1 MNQKNSVSLH
11 QIMCAH
17 VRMYLLIV
25 QKKKK
30 NFYSEMDID
39 KNKRI
44 GLTDEQVKQSREQ
57 HGKNVLTP
65 PQRTSLWKLYLD
77 KYRDPI
83 IQILLVAA
91 FVSLILAFI
100 EKNFMETIGIFVA
113 VFLATT
119 VGFYFERDAAK
130 KFNLL
135 TALSEEQPVKV
146 RRNGKVMEI
155 PRHDVV
161 VGDVVLVEVG
171 DEVPADG
178 ELIVC
183 NDLQMN
189 ESTLTGEPVTEKS
202 LEGGG
207 DGAYPR
213 NVILRSTMVMNGR
226 GEFVVTAVGDATEI
240 GKVAKKSTEQTSV
253 ETPLHMQLDKLAKMI
268 SKVGS
273 VVSVAAFF
281 IFLIHDILTN
291 PAWGGKDYFYMAEIV
306 LKYFMMAVTLIVM
319 AVPEGLP
326 MAITLSLA
334 LNMRRMLKSNNL
346 VRKLHACETMGAVTV
361 ICTDKTG
368 TLTQNKMQVSA
379 LELKQGDGAL
389 LDTAIALNSTA
400 ELNDGKPI
408 GNPTESALL
417 LWLDAQGKDY
427 EELRK
432 QVNVLKQ
439 LPFSTERKM
448 MATLAEVDGETYLF
462 VKGAPEIV
470 MKKCIIEDRMLKQT
484 AEELDEWQ
492 HKAMRTLAFAYKKI
506 ETSIMRTSRTSTAE
520 VVALLDAN
528 NLQLQAIAAI
538 ADPIRPDVPAAVQ
551 ECRHAGIEV
560 KVVTGDTAAT
570 ALEIGKQIGV
580 FEDEPENIGAD
591 GSLTSLDQQ
600 MITGEQWEA
609 LSDEEAYERAK
620 DIRVM
625 SRARPTDKQRLVAML
640 QKRGEVVAV
649 TGDGTND
656 APALHYA
663 HVGLSLGSGTSVA
676 KEASDMTLLDDS
688 FKSIANA
695 VMWGRS
701 LYRNLQRFLFFQLVV
716 NVAALLLVLG
726 GSVIGTEMPLTVTQ
740 ILWVNL
746 IMDTFAALALAS
758 LPPSHEVMKDKP
770 RKASDF
776 IINKSIGFG
785 ILFCG
790 IVFFLVMF
798 ALLVYCE
805 RRGKGGV
812 DVHEL
817 TMFFTT
823 FVMIQFWN
831 LFNAKALM
839 SHHTAFRHF
848 LKDKGMILV
857 LVLVLVGQWIIV
869 TFGGE
874 MFRTTPLS
882 LHEWLLIVG
891 STSVV
896 LWVGELWRG
905 FKRMIAKRR

>member
-1 MNQKNSVSLH
+1 
-11 QIMCAH
+11 
-17 VRMYLLIV
+17 
-25 QKKKK
+25 
-30 NFYSEMDID
+30 MDID

-57 HGKNVLTP
+57 HGRNVLTP

-100 EKNFMETIGIFVA
+100 EKNYMETIGIFVA

-183 NDLQMN
+183 NDLQIN

-379 LELKQGDGAL
+379 LELKQGDEAL

-492 HKAMRTLAFAYKKI
+492 HKAMRTLAFAYKKV

-528 NLQLQAIAAI
+528 DLQLQAIAAI

-591 GSLTSLDQQ
+591 GSLTSLDLQ

>member
-1 MNQKNSVSLH
+1 
-11 QIMCAH
+11 
-17 VRMYLLIV
+17 
-25 QKKKK
+25 
-30 NFYSEMDID
+30 
-39 KNKRI
+39 
-44 GLTDEQVKQSREQ
+44 
-57 HGKNVLTP
+57 
-65 PQRTSLWKLYLD
+65 
-77 KYRDPI
+77 
-83 IQILLVAA
+83 
-91 FVSLILAFI
+91 
-100 EKNFMETIGIFVA
+100 
-113 VFLATT
+113 
-119 VGFYFERDAAK
+119 
-130 KFNLL
+130 
-135 TALSEEQPVKV
+135 
-146 RRNGKVMEI
+146 
-155 PRHDVV
+155 
-161 VGDVVLVEVG
+161 
-171 DEVPADG
+171 
-178 ELIVC
+178 
-183 NDLQMN
+183 
-189 ESTLTGEPVTEKS
+189 
-202 LEGGG
+202 
-207 DGAYPR
+207 
-213 NVILRSTMVMNGR
+213 MVMNGR

-379 LELKQGDGAL
+379 LELKQGDEAL

-470 MKKCIIEDRMLKQT
+470 MKKCIIEDRMQKQT

-492 HKAMRTLAFAYKKI
+492 HKAMRTLAFAYKKV
-506 ETSIMRTSRTSTAE
+506 EASIMRTSRTSTAE

-528 NLQLQAIAAI
+528 DLQLQAIAAI

-882 LHEWLLIVG
+882 LHEWLLIIG

-896 LWVGELWRG
+896 LWVGELWRA
-905 FKRMIAKRR
+905 FKRMMAKRR

>member
-1 MNQKNSVSLH
+1 
-11 QIMCAH
+11 
-17 VRMYLLIV
+17 
-25 QKKKK
+25 
-30 NFYSEMDID
+30 MDID

-183 NDLQMN
+183 NDLQIN

-306 LKYFMMAVTLIVM
+306 LNYFMMAVTLIVM

-470 MKKCIIEDRMLKQT
+470 MKKCIIEDRMLRQS

-528 NLQLQAIAAI
+528 DLQLQAIAAI

-591 GSLTSLDQQ
+591 GSMTSLDQQ

-882 LHEWLLIVG
+882 LHEWLLIIG

>member
-1 MNQKNSVSLH
+1 MH
-11 QIMCAH
+11 QIY
-17 VRMYLLIV
+17 VRTRAYVLINRT
-25 QKKKK
+25 KK

-39 KNKRI
+39 KNRRI

-65 PQRTSLWKLYLD
+65 PQRTSLWNLYLD

-183 NDLQMN
+183 NDLQIN
-189 ESTLTGEPVTEKS
+189 ESTLTGEPVAEKS

-379 LELKQGDGAL
+379 LELKQGDEAL

-470 MKKCIIEDRMLKQT
+470 MKKCIIEDRMQRQS

-528 NLQLQAIAAI
+528 DLQLQAIAAI

-882 LHEWLLIVG
+882 LHEWLLIIG

-896 LWVGELWRG
+896 LWVGELWRA

>member
-1 MNQKNSVSLH
+1 
-11 QIMCAH
+11 
-17 VRMYLLIV
+17 
-25 QKKKK
+25 
-30 NFYSEMDID
+30 MDID

-213 NVILRSTMVMNGR
+213 NIILRSTMVMNGR
-226 GEFVVTAVGDATEI
+226 GEFMVTAVGDATEI

-379 LELKQGDGAL
+379 LELKQGDETL

-470 MKKCIIEDRMLKQT
+470 MKKCIIEDRMQRQS

-506 ETSIMRTSRTSTAE
+506 EASIMRTSRTSTAE

-528 NLQLQAIAAI
+528 DLQLQAIAAI

-591 GSLTSLDQQ
+591 GSMTSLDQQ

-882 LHEWLLIVG
+882 LHEWLLIIG

>member
-1 MNQKNSVSLH
+1 LH
-11 QIMCAH
+11 QIY
-17 VRMYLLIV
+17 VRTRAYVLINRT
-25 QKKKK
+25 KK

-39 KNKRI
+39 KNRRI

-65 PQRTSLWKLYLD
+65 PQRTSLWNLYLD

-161 VGDVVLVEVG
+161 VGDIVLVEVG

-183 NDLQMN
+183 NDLQIN

-207 DGAYPR
+207 DGAYPL

-379 LELKQGDGAL
+379 LELKQGDEAL

-427 EELRK
+427 GGLRK

-470 MKKCIIEDRMLKQT
+470 MKKCIIEDRMQKQT

-506 ETSIMRTSRTSTAE
+506 EVSIMRTSRTSTAE

-528 NLQLQAIAAI
+528 DLQLQAIAAI

-839 SHHTAFRHF
+839 SHHTAFCHF

-882 LHEWLLIVG
+882 LHEWLLIIG

-896 LWVGELWRG
+896 LWAGELWRT

>member
-1 MNQKNSVSLH
+1 
-11 QIMCAH
+11 
-17 VRMYLLIV
+17 
-25 QKKKK
+25 
-30 NFYSEMDID
+30 MDID

-379 LELKQGDGAL
+379 LELKQGDEAL

-506 ETSIMRTSRTSTAE
+506 EASIMRTSRTSTAE
-520 VVALLDAN
+520 VVVLLDAN
-528 NLQLQAIAAI
+528 DLQLQAIAAI

-591 GSLTSLDQQ
+591 GSMTSLDQQ

-882 LHEWLLIVG
+882 LHEWLLIIG

-896 LWVGELWRG
+896 LWVGELWRA

>member
-1 MNQKNSVSLH
+1 
-11 QIMCAH
+11 
-17 VRMYLLIV
+17 
-25 QKKKK
+25 
-30 NFYSEMDID
+30 MDID

-183 NDLQMN
+183 NDLQIN
-189 ESTLTGEPVTEKS
+189 ESALTGEPVAEKS

-379 LELKQGDGAL
+379 LELKQGDEAL

-470 MKKCIIEDRMLKQT
+470 MKKCIIEDRMLRQS

-506 ETSIMRTSRTSTAE
+506 EASIMRTSRTSTAE
-520 VVALLDAN
+520 VVALLDDN
-528 NLQLQAIAAI
+528 DLQLQAIAAI

-882 LHEWLLIVG
+882 LHEWLLIIC

-896 LWVGELWRG
+896 LWAGELWRT

>member
-1 MNQKNSVSLH
+1 
-11 QIMCAH
+11 MCAH

-25 QKKKK
+25 HKKEKYI
-30 NFYSEMDID
+30 YSEMDID

-100 EKNFMETIGIFVA
+100 EKNFMEIIGIFVA

-183 NDLQMN
+183 NDLQIN

-213 NVILRSTMVMNGR
+213 NIILRSTMVMNGR

-379 LELKQGDGAL
+379 LELKLGDEAL

-470 MKKCIIEDRMLKQT
+470 MKKCIIEDRMQRQSV
-484 AEELDEWQ
+484 EELDEWQ

-506 ETSIMRTSRTSTAE
+506 EASIMRTSRTSTAE

-528 NLQLQAIAAI
+528 DLQLQAIAAI

-716 NVAALLLVLG
+716 NVVALLLVLG

-882 LHEWLLIVG
+882 LHEWLLIIG

-896 LWVGELWRG
+896 LWAGELWRT

>member
-1 MNQKNSVSLH
+1 
-11 QIMCAH
+11 
-17 VRMYLLIV
+17 
-25 QKKKK
+25 
-30 NFYSEMDID
+30 MDID
-39 KNKRI
+39 KNRRI

-161 VGDVVLVEVG
+161 VGDIVLVEVG

-183 NDLQMN
+183 NDLQIN
-189 ESTLTGEPVTEKS
+189 ESALTGEPVAEKS

-470 MKKCIIEDRMLKQT
+470 MKKCIIEDRMLRQS

-506 ETSIMRTSRTSTAE
+506 EASIMRTSRTSTAE
-520 VVALLDAN
+520 VVALLGAN
-528 NLQLQAIAAI
+528 DLQLQAIAAI

-882 LHEWLLIVG
+882 LHEWLLIIG

-896 LWVGELWRG
+896 LWAGELWRT

>member
-1 MNQKNSVSLH
+1 
-11 QIMCAH
+11 MCAH

-25 QKKKK
+25 HKKEKYI
-30 NFYSEMDID
+30 YSEMDID

-183 NDLQMN
+183 NDLQIN

-213 NVILRSTMVMNGR
+213 NIILRSTMVMNGR

-379 LELKQGDGAL
+379 LELKLGDEAL

-470 MKKCIIEDRMLKQT
+470 MKKCIIEDRMQRQSV
-484 AEELDEWQ
+484 EELDEWQ

-506 ETSIMRTSRTSTAE
+506 EASIMRTSRTSTAE

-528 NLQLQAIAAI
+528 DLQLQAIAAI

-716 NVAALLLVLG
+716 NVVALPLVLG

-882 LHEWLLIVG
+882 LHEWLLIIG

-896 LWVGELWRG
+896 LWAGELWRT

>member
-1 MNQKNSVSLH
+1 
-11 QIMCAH
+11 MCAH

-25 QKKKK
+25 QKKEKY
-30 NFYSEMDID
+30 FYSEMNID

-183 NDLQMN
+183 NDLQIN

-379 LELKQGDGAL
+379 LELKQGDEAL

-470 MKKCIIEDRMLKQT
+470 MKKCIIEDRMLRQS

-506 ETSIMRTSRTSTAE
+506 EISIMRTSRTSTAE

-528 NLQLQAIAAI
+528 DLQLQAIAAI

-882 LHEWLLIVG
+882 LHEWLLIIG

-896 LWVGELWRG
+896 LWAGELWRT

>member
-1 MNQKNSVSLH
+1 MH
-11 QIMCAH
+11 QIY
-17 VRMYLLIV
+17 VRTRAYVLINRT
-25 QKKKK
+25 KEKY
-30 NFYSEMDID
+30 FYSEMDID

-183 NDLQMN
+183 NDLQIN

-379 LELKQGDGAL
+379 LELKQGDEAL

-470 MKKCIIEDRMLKQT
+470 MKKCIIEDRMQRQS

-528 NLQLQAIAAI
+528 DLQLQAIAAI

-848 LKDKGMILV
+848 LKDRGMILV

-882 LHEWLLIVG
+882 LHEWLLIIG

-896 LWVGELWRG
+896 LWVGELWRA

>member
-1 MNQKNSVSLH
+1 
-11 QIMCAH
+11 MCAH

-25 QKKKK
+25 HKKEKYI
-30 NFYSEMDID
+30 YSEMDID

-183 NDLQMN
+183 NDLQIN
-189 ESTLTGEPVTEKS
+189 ESALTGEPVAEKS

-379 LELKQGDGAL
+379 LELKLGDEAL

-470 MKKCIIEDRMLKQT
+470 MKKCIIEDRMQRQSV
-484 AEELDEWQ
+484 EELDEWQ

-506 ETSIMRTSRTSTAE
+506 EASIMRTSRTSTAE

-528 NLQLQAIAAI
+528 DLQLQAIAAI

-716 NVAALLLVLG
+716 NVVALLLVLG

-882 LHEWLLIVG
+882 LHEWLLIIG
-891 STSVV
+891 SASVV
-896 LWVGELWRG
+896 LWAGELWRT

>member
-1 MNQKNSVSLH
+1 
-11 QIMCAH
+11 
-17 VRMYLLIV
+17 
-25 QKKKK
+25 
-30 NFYSEMDID
+30 MDID

-183 NDLQMN
+183 NDLQIN
-189 ESTLTGEPVTEKS
+189 ESALTGEPVAEKS

-291 PAWGGKDYFYMAEIV
+291 PAWGGKDYFYLAEIV

-379 LELKQGDGAL
+379 LELKQGDEAL

-470 MKKCIIEDRMLKQT
+470 MKKCIIEDRMQRQS

-528 NLQLQAIAAI
+528 DLQLQAIAAI

-882 LHEWLLIVG
+882 LHEWLLIIG

-896 LWVGELWRG
+896 LWAGELWRT

>member
-1 MNQKNSVSLH
+1 MRTRAYV
-11 QIMCAH
+11 
-17 VRMYLLIV
+17 LINRT
-25 QKKKK
+25 KEKY
-30 NFYSEMDID
+30 FYSEMDID

-183 NDLQMN
+183 NDLQIN

-379 LELKQGDGAL
+379 LELKQGDEAL

-528 NLQLQAIAAI
+528 DLQLQAIAAI

-591 GSLTSLDQQ
+591 GSMTSLDQQ
-600 MITGEQWEA
+600 MITGEQWET

-758 LPPSHEVMKDKP
+758 LPPSHEVMNDKP

>member
-1 MNQKNSVSLH
+1 MN
-11 QIMCAH
+11 
-17 VRMYLLIV
+17 
-25 QKKKK
+25 
-30 NFYSEMDID
+30 ID

-57 HGKNVLTP
+57 HDKNVLTP

-189 ESTLTGEPVTEKS
+189 ESALTGEPVAEKS

-306 LKYFMMAVTLIVM
+306 LNYFMMAVTLIVM

-379 LELKQGDGAL
+379 LELKQGDEAL

-417 LWLDAQGKDY
+417 LWLDAQGKNY
-427 EELRK
+427 EGLRK

-492 HKAMRTLAFAYKKI
+492 HKAMRTLAFAYKKV
-506 ETSIMRTSRTSTAE
+506 EASIMRTSRTSTAE

-528 NLQLQAIAAI
+528 DLQLQAIAAI

-591 GSLTSLDQQ
+591 GSMTSLDQQ

-758 LPPSHEVMKDKP
+758 LPPSHEVMNDKP

-776 IINKSIGFG
+776 IINKSVGFG

-882 LHEWLLIVG
+882 LHEWLLIIG

>member
-1 MNQKNSVSLH
+1 
-11 QIMCAH
+11 
-17 VRMYLLIV
+17 
-25 QKKKK
+25 
-30 NFYSEMDID
+30 MDID

-119 VGFYFERDAAK
+119 VGFYFECDAAK

-183 NDLQMN
+183 NDLQIN

-379 LELKQGDGAL
+379 LELKQGDEAL

-470 MKKCIIEDRMLKQT
+470 MKKCIIEDRMQRQS

-506 ETSIMRTSRTSTAE
+506 EASIMRTSRTSTAE

-528 NLQLQAIAAI
+528 DLQLQAIAAI

-798 ALLVYCE
+798 ALLAYCE

-839 SHHTAFRHF
+839 SHHTVFRHF

-882 LHEWLLIVG
+882 LHEWLLIIG

>member
-1 MNQKNSVSLH
+1 
-11 QIMCAH
+11 
-17 VRMYLLIV
+17 
-25 QKKKK
+25 
-30 NFYSEMDID
+30 MDID

-57 HGKNVLTP
+57 HGRNVLTP

-91 FVSLILAFI
+91 FISLILAFI
-100 EKNFMETIGIFVA
+100 EKNYMETIGIFVA

-146 RRNGKVMEI
+146 RRNGKMMEI

-183 NDLQMN
+183 NDLQIN

-379 LELKQGDGAL
+379 LELKQGDEAL

-427 EELRK
+427 EELRR

-470 MKKCIIEDRMLKQT
+470 MKKCIIEDRMQRQS

-506 ETSIMRTSRTSTAE
+506 EAPIMRTSRTSTAE

-528 NLQLQAIAAI
+528 DLQLQAIAAI
-538 ADPIRPDVPAAVQ
+538 TDPIRPDVPAAVQ

-591 GSLTSLDQQ
+591 GSMTSLDQQ
-600 MITGEQWEA
+600 MSTGEQWED

-758 LPPSHEVMKDKP
+758 LPPSHEVMKEKP

-798 ALLVYCE
+798 ALLVFCE

-882 LHEWLLIVG
+882 LHEWLLIIG

-896 LWVGELWRG
+896 LWVGELWRA

>member
-1 MNQKNSVSLH
+1 
-11 QIMCAH
+11 
-17 VRMYLLIV
+17 
-25 QKKKK
+25 
-30 NFYSEMDID
+30 MDID

-57 HGKNVLTP
+57 HGRNVLTP

-91 FVSLILAFI
+91 FISLILAFI

-183 NDLQMN
+183 NDLQIN

-379 LELKQGDGAL
+379 LELKLGDEAL

-427 EELRK
+427 EELRR

-470 MKKCIIEDRMLKQT
+470 MKKCVIEDRMLRQS

-492 HKAMRTLAFAYKKI
+492 HKAMRTLAFAYKKV

-528 NLQLQAIAAI
+528 DLQLQAIAAI

-600 MITGEQWEA
+600 MITGEEWEA
-609 LSDEEAYERAK
+609 LSDDEAYERAK

-758 LPPSHEVMKDKP
+758 LPPSHEVMKEKP

-882 LHEWLLIVG
+882 LHEWLLIIG

-896 LWVGELWRG
+896 LWAGELWRA

>member
-1 MNQKNSVSLH
+1 
-11 QIMCAH
+11 
-17 VRMYLLIV
+17 
-25 QKKKK
+25 
-30 NFYSEMDID
+30 MDID

-183 NDLQMN
+183 NDLQIN
-189 ESTLTGEPVTEKS
+189 ESTLTGEPVAEKS

-379 LELKQGDGAL
+379 LELKQGDEAL

-470 MKKCIIEDRMLKQT
+470 MKKCIIEDRMQRQT

-506 ETSIMRTSRTSTAE
+506 EASIMRTSRTSTAE

-528 NLQLQAIAAI
+528 DLQLQAIAAI

-758 LPPSHEVMKDKP
+758 LPPSHEVMKNKP

-848 LKDKGMILV
+848 LKDRGMILV

-882 LHEWLLIVG
+882 LHEWLLIIG

-896 LWVGELWRG
+896 LWAGELWRT

>member
-1 MNQKNSVSLH
+1 
-11 QIMCAH
+11 
-17 VRMYLLIV
+17 
-25 QKKKK
+25 
-30 NFYSEMDID
+30 MDID

-57 HGKNVLTP
+57 HGRNVLTP

-91 FVSLILAFI
+91 FISLILAFI
-100 EKNFMETIGIFVA
+100 EKNYMETIGIFVA

-178 ELIVC
+178 ELILC
-183 NDLQMN
+183 NDLQIN

-379 LELKQGDGAL
+379 LKLKQGDEAL

-417 LWLDAQGKDY
+417 LWLNAQGKDY
-427 EELRK
+427 EELRR

-470 MKKCIIEDRMLKQT
+470 MTKCIIEDRMLRQS

-492 HKAMRTLAFAYKKI
+492 HKAMRTLAFAYKKV
-506 ETSIMRTSRTSTAE
+506 EASIMRTSRTSTAE

-528 NLQLQAIAAI
+528 DLQLQAIAAI

-600 MITGEQWEA
+600 MITGEEWEA
-609 LSDEEAYERAK
+609 LSDDEAYERAK

-758 LPPSHEVMKDKP
+758 LPPSHEVMKEKP

-790 IVFFLVMF
+790 IFFFLVMF

-882 LHEWLLIVG
+882 LHEWLLIIG
-891 STSVV
+891 STSIV
-896 LWVGELWRG
+896 LWVGELWRA

>member
-11 QIMCAH
+11 QNY
-17 VRMYLLIV
+17 VRTRAYVLINRT
-25 QKKKK
+25 KEKY
-30 NFYSEMDID
+30 FYSEMDID

-183 NDLQMN
+183 NDLQIN

-207 DGAYPR
+207 DGAYLR
-213 NVILRSTMVMNGR
+213 NIILRSTMVMNGR

-379 LELKQGDGAL
+379 LELKQGDEAL

-470 MKKCIIEDRMLKQT
+470 MKKCIIEDRMQKQT

-528 NLQLQAIAAI
+528 DLQLQAIAAI

-758 LPPSHEVMKDKP
+758 LPPSHEVMKEKP

-882 LHEWLLIVG
+882 LHEWLLIIG

-896 LWVGELWRG
+896 LWVGELWRA

>member
-1 MNQKNSVSLH
+1 
-11 QIMCAH
+11 
-17 VRMYLLIV
+17 
-25 QKKKK
+25 
-30 NFYSEMDID
+30 MDID

-44 GLTDEQVKQSREQ
+44 GLTDEQVKQSREL

-183 NDLQMN
+183 NDLQIN
-189 ESTLTGEPVTEKS
+189 ESTLTGEPVAEKS

-226 GEFVVTAVGDATEI
+226 GEFGVSAVGDVTEI

-379 LELKQGDGAL
+379 LELKQGDEAL

-528 NLQLQAIAAI
+528 DLLLQAIAAI

-896 LWVGELWRG
+896 LWVGELWRA

>member
-1 MNQKNSVSLH
+1 MN
-11 QIMCAH
+11 
-17 VRMYLLIV
+17 
-25 QKKKK
+25 
-30 NFYSEMDID
+30 ID

-183 NDLQMN
+183 NDLQIN
-189 ESTLTGEPVTEKS
+189 ESALTGEPVAEKS

-281 IFLIHDILTN
+281 FFLIHDILTN

-379 LELKQGDGAL
+379 LELKQGDEAL

-400 ELNDGKPI
+400 ELNGGKPI

-417 LWLDAQGKDY
+417 LWLDAQGKNY

-448 MATLAEVDGETYLF
+448 MATLAEVDDEIYLF

-470 MKKCIIEDRMLKQT
+470 MKKCIIEDRMLRQS

-506 ETSIMRTSRTSTAE
+506 EVSIMRTSRTSTAE

-882 LHEWLLIVG
+882 LHEWLLIIG

-896 LWVGELWRG
+896 LWAGELWRT

>member
-1 MNQKNSVSLH
+1 
-11 QIMCAH
+11 
-17 VRMYLLIV
+17 
-25 QKKKK
+25 
-30 NFYSEMDID
+30 MDID

-100 EKNFMETIGIFVA
+100 EKNFLETIGIFVA

-183 NDLQMN
+183 NDLQIN

-379 LELKQGDGAL
+379 LELKQGDETL

-417 LWLDAQGKDY
+417 LWIDAQGKNY

-528 NLQLQAIAAI
+528 DLQLQAIAAI

-591 GSLTSLDQQ
+591 GSMTSLDQQ

-758 LPPSHEVMKDKP
+758 LPPSHEVMKEKP

-776 IINKSIGFG
+776 IINKSVGFG

-882 LHEWLLIVG
+882 LHEWLLIIG

>member
-11 QIMCAH
+11 QNY
-17 VRMYLLIV
+17 VRTRAYVLINRT
-25 QKKKK
+25 KEKY
-30 NFYSEMDID
+30 FYSEMDID

-183 NDLQMN
+183 NDLQIN
-189 ESTLTGEPVTEKS
+189 ESALTGEPVAEKS

-427 EELRK
+427 EGLRK

-470 MKKCIIEDRMLKQT
+470 MKKCIIEDRMQRQS

-506 ETSIMRTSRTSTAE
+506 EASIMRTSRTSTAE

-528 NLQLQAIAAI
+528 DLQLQAIAAI

-640 QKRGEVVAV
+640 QKSGEVVAV

-882 LHEWLLIVG
+882 LHEWLLIIG

-896 LWVGELWRG
+896 LWAGELWRG

>member
-1 MNQKNSVSLH
+1 MH
-11 QIMCAH
+11 QIY
-17 VRMYLLIV
+17 VRTRAYVLINRT
-25 QKKKK
+25 KKKK
-30 NFYSEMDID
+30 YFYSEMDID

-183 NDLQMN
+183 NDLQIN

-213 NVILRSTMVMNGR
+213 NIILRSTMVMNGR

-379 LELKQGDGAL
+379 LELKLGDEAL

-470 MKKCIIEDRMLKQT
+470 MKKCIIEDRMQRQSV
-484 AEELDEWQ
+484 EELDEWQ

-506 ETSIMRTSRTSTAE
+506 EASIMRTSRTSTAE

-528 NLQLQAIAAI
+528 DLQLQAIAAI

-882 LHEWLLIVG
+882 LHEWLLIIG

-896 LWVGELWRG
+896 LWAGELWRT

>member
-1 MNQKNSVSLH
+1 
-11 QIMCAH
+11 
-17 VRMYLLIV
+17 
-25 QKKKK
+25 
-30 NFYSEMDID
+30 MDID

-44 GLTDEQVKQSREQ
+44 GLTDEQVKQSREL

-183 NDLQMN
+183 NDLQIN

-213 NVILRSTMVMNGR
+213 NIILRSTMVMNGR

-379 LELKQGDGAL
+379 LELKQGDETL

-417 LWLDAQGKDY
+417 LWLDAQGKNY

-528 NLQLQAIAAI
+528 DLQLQAIAAI

-591 GSLTSLDQQ
+591 GSMTSLDQQ

-758 LPPSHEVMKDKP
+758 LPPSHEVMKEKP

-776 IINKSIGFG
+776 IINKSVGFG

-882 LHEWLLIVG
+882 LHEWLLIIG

-896 LWVGELWRG
+896 LWVGELWRA

>member
-1 MNQKNSVSLH
+1 
-11 QIMCAH
+11 
-17 VRMYLLIV
+17 
-25 QKKKK
+25 
-30 NFYSEMDID
+30 MDID

-183 NDLQMN
+183 NDLQIN
-189 ESTLTGEPVTEKS
+189 ESTLTGEPVAEKS

-368 TLTQNKMQVSA
+368 TLTQNKMLVSA
-379 LELKQGDGAL
+379 LELKQGDEAL

-470 MKKCIIEDRMLKQT
+470 MKKCIIEDRMQKQT

-492 HKAMRTLAFAYKKI
+492 HKAMRTLAFAYKKV
-506 ETSIMRTSRTSTAE
+506 EASIMRTSRTSTAE

-528 NLQLQAIAAI
+528 DLQLQAIAAI

-570 ALEIGKQIGV
+570 AMEIGKQIGV

-591 GSLTSLDQQ
+591 GSMTSLDQQ

-882 LHEWLLIVG
+882 LHEWLLIIG

>member
-1 MNQKNSVSLH
+1 
-11 QIMCAH
+11 
-17 VRMYLLIV
+17 
-25 QKKKK
+25 
-30 NFYSEMDID
+30 MDID
-39 KNKRI
+39 KNKRF

-57 HGKNVLTP
+57 HGRNVLTP
-65 PQRTSLWKLYLD
+65 PHRTSLWKLYLD

-100 EKNFMETIGIFVA
+100 EQNFMETIGIFVA

-130 KFNLL
+130 KFNVL

-146 RRNGKVMEI
+146 RRKGKVMQI
-155 PRHDVV
+155 PRHDIV
-161 VGDVVLVEVG
+161 VGDVVLIEVG

-178 ELIVC
+178 ELLTC
-183 NDLQMN
+183 TDLQIN
-189 ESTLTGEPVTEKS
+189 ESTLTGEPITEKN

-213 NVILRSTMVMNGR
+213 NVVLRSTMVMNGR

-240 GKVAKKSTEQTSV
+240 GKVAQKSTEQTSV
-253 ETPLHMQLDKLAKMI
+253 KTPLYVQLDKLASMI

-273 VVSVAAFF
+273 VVSVAAFV
-281 IFLIHDILTN
+281 IFLVHDILTN
-291 PAWGGKDYFYMAEIV
+291 PVWGGKDYFYMAEIV
-306 LKYFMMAVTLIVM
+306 LGYFMMAVTLIVM

-326 MAITLSLA
+326 MAVTLSLA

-368 TLTQNKMQVSA
+368 TLTQNQMQVD
-379 LELKQGDGAL
+379 ELLQKDDNAQL
-389 LDTAIALNSTA
+389 LDVAIALNSTA
-400 ELNDGKPI
+400 ELDEDKAI

-417 LWLDAQGKDY
+417 LWLKSQGKDY
-427 EELRK
+427 KEIRQQAK
-432 QVNVLKQ
+432 VLKQ
-439 LPFSTERKM
+439 QPFSTEKKY
-448 MATLAEVDGETYLF
+448 MATIAEVSDKKYLL

-470 MKKCIIEDRMLKQT
+470 LSLCQMEERERNQALR
-484 AEELDEWQ
+484 ELDEWQ
-492 HKAMRTLAFAYKKI
+492 HKAMRTLAFAFKEI
-506 ETSIMRTSRTSTAE
+506 DAE
-520 VVALLDAN
+520 LNISQLLSDKN
-528 NLQLQAIAAI
+528 FTLQALVAI
-538 ADPIRPDVPAAVQ
+538 TDPIRKDVPAAVK
-551 ECRHAGIEV
+551 ECRRAGIEV

-580 FEDEPENIGAD
+580 FEDEAENIGAD
-591 GSLTSLDQQ
+591 GDMTSLDQQ
-600 MITGEQWEA
+600 MITGEQWET

-640 QKRGEVVAV
+640 QKRGDVVAV

-716 NVAALLLVLG
+716 NVVALLLVLG

-758 LPPSHEVMKDKP
+758 LPPSHEVMQDKP
-770 RKASDF
+770 RKGSDF
-776 IINKSIGFG
+776 IITKSMAWG

-790 IVFFLVMF
+790 VVFFAVMF

-805 RRGKGGV
+805 RRGEGGV

-817 TMFFTT
+817 TIFFTI

-831 LFNAKALM
+831 LFNAKALG
-839 SHHTAFRHF
+839 SNRTAFRHF

-857 LVLVLVGQWIIV
+857 LGLILIGQWIIV

-874 MFRTTPLS
+874 MFRTVPLS
-882 LHEWLLIVG
+882 ATEWLAIIG
-891 STSVV
+891 GTSIV
-896 LWVGELWRG
+896 LWAGEVFRL
-905 FKRMIAKRR
+905 FKRLLAKRNK

>member
-1 MNQKNSVSLH
+1 
-11 QIMCAH
+11 MCAH

-183 NDLQMN
+183 NDLQIN

-379 LELKQGDGAL
+379 LELKQGDEAL

-470 MKKCIIEDRMLKQT
+470 MKKCIIEDRMLRQS

-528 NLQLQAIAAI
+528 DLQLQAIAAI

-591 GSLTSLDQQ
+591 GSMTSLDQQ

-882 LHEWLLIVG
+882 LHEWLLIIG

-896 LWVGELWRG
+896 LWAGELWRA

>member
-1 MNQKNSVSLH
+1 
-11 QIMCAH
+11 
-17 VRMYLLIV
+17 
-25 QKKKK
+25 
-30 NFYSEMDID
+30 MDID

-183 NDLQMN
+183 NDLQIN
-189 ESTLTGEPVTEKS
+189 ESALTGEPVAEKS

-379 LELKQGDGAL
+379 LELKQGDEAL

-432 QVNVLKQ
+432 QVNVLKL

-470 MKKCIIEDRMLKQT
+470 MKKCIIEDRMQRQS

-506 ETSIMRTSRTSTAE
+506 EASIMRTSRTSTAE

-528 NLQLQAIAAI
+528 DLQLQAIAAI

-740 ILWVNL
+740 ILWVNI

-882 LHEWLLIVG
+882 LHEWLLIIG

-896 LWVGELWRG
+896 LWAGELWRT

>member
-1 MNQKNSVSLH
+1 MN
-11 QIMCAH
+11 
-17 VRMYLLIV
+17 
-25 QKKKK
+25 
-30 NFYSEMDID
+30 ID

-44 GLTDEQVKQSREQ
+44 GLTDEQVRQSREQ

-183 NDLQMN
+183 NDLQIN
-189 ESTLTGEPVTEKS
+189 ESALTGEPVAEKS

-273 VVSVAAFF
+273 VVSVTAFF

-379 LELKQGDGAL
+379 LELKQGDETL

-470 MKKCIIEDRMLKQT
+470 MKKCIIEDRMQRQS

-506 ETSIMRTSRTSTAE
+506 EASIMRTSRTSTAE

-528 NLQLQAIAAI
+528 DLQLQAIAAI

-551 ECRHAGIEV
+551 ECCHAGIEV

-882 LHEWLLIVG
+882 LHEWLLIIG

-896 LWVGELWRG
+896 LWAGELWRTI
-905 FKRMIAKRR
+905 KRMIAKRR

>member
-1 MNQKNSVSLH
+1 
-11 QIMCAH
+11 
-17 VRMYLLIV
+17 
-25 QKKKK
+25 
-30 NFYSEMDID
+30 MDID

-57 HGKNVLTP
+57 HGRNVLTP

-91 FVSLILAFI
+91 FISLILAFI
-100 EKNFMETIGIFVA
+100 EKNYMETIGIFVA

-183 NDLQMN
+183 NDLQIN
-189 ESTLTGEPVTEKS
+189 ESALTGEPVTEKS

-213 NVILRSTMVMNGR
+213 NIILRSTMVMNGR

-379 LELKQGDGAL
+379 LELKQGDEAL

-427 EELRK
+427 EELRR

-470 MKKCIIEDRMLKQT
+470 MKKCIIEDRMLRQS

-506 ETSIMRTSRTSTAE
+506 EASIMRTSRTSTAE

-528 NLQLQAIAAI
+528 DLQLQAIAAI

-591 GSLTSLDQQ
+591 GSMTSLDQQ
-600 MITGEQWEA
+600 MITGEQWED

-758 LPPSHEVMKDKP
+758 LPPSHEVMKEKP

-882 LHEWLLIVG
+882 LHEWLLIIG

-896 LWVGELWRG
+896 LWVGELWRA

>member
-1 MNQKNSVSLH
+1 
-11 QIMCAH
+11 
-17 VRMYLLIV
+17 
-25 QKKKK
+25 
-30 NFYSEMDID
+30 MDID

-44 GLTDEQVKQSREQ
+44 GLTDEQVKQSREL

-189 ESTLTGEPVTEKS
+189 ESTLTGEPVAEKS

-213 NVILRSTMVMNGR
+213 NIILRSTMVMNGR

-379 LELKQGDGAL
+379 LELKQGDEAL

-470 MKKCIIEDRMLKQT
+470 MKKCIIEDRMQKQT

-492 HKAMRTLAFAYKKI
+492 HKAMRTLAFAYKKV
-506 ETSIMRTSRTSTAE
+506 EASIMRTSRTSTAE

-528 NLQLQAIAAI
+528 DLQLQAIAAI

-570 ALEIGKQIGV
+570 AMEIGKQIGV

-591 GSLTSLDQQ
+591 GSMTSLDQQ

-882 LHEWLLIVG
+882 LHEWLLIIG

>member
-1 MNQKNSVSLH
+1 
-11 QIMCAH
+11 
-17 VRMYLLIV
+17 
-25 QKKKK
+25 
-30 NFYSEMDID
+30 MDID

-183 NDLQMN
+183 NDLQIN

-379 LELKQGDGAL
+379 LELKQGDEAL

-470 MKKCIIEDRMLKQT
+470 MKKCIIEDRMQKQT

-492 HKAMRTLAFAYKKI
+492 HKAMRTLAFAYKKV

-528 NLQLQAIAAI
+528 DLQLQAIAAI

-591 GSLTSLDQQ
+591 GSMTSLDQQ

-776 IINKSIGFG
+776 IINKSIGFD

-882 LHEWLLIVG
+882 LHEWLLIIG

-896 LWVGELWRG
+896 LWAGELWRA

>member
-1 MNQKNSVSLH
+1 
-11 QIMCAH
+11 
-17 VRMYLLIV
+17 
-25 QKKKK
+25 
-30 NFYSEMDID
+30 MDID

-240 GKVAKKSTEQTSV
+240 GKVAKKSTEHTSV

-379 LELKQGDGAL
+379 LELKQGDEAL

-470 MKKCIIEDRMLKQT
+470 MKKCIIEDRMLKQS

-492 HKAMRTLAFAYKKI
+492 HKAMRTLAFAYKKV
-506 ETSIMRTSRTSTAE
+506 EASIMRTSRTSTAE

-528 NLQLQAIAAI
+528 DLQLQAIAAI

-882 LHEWLLIVG
+882 LHEWLLIIG

-896 LWVGELWRG
+896 LWAGELWRA

>member
-1 MNQKNSVSLH
+1 
-11 QIMCAH
+11 
-17 VRMYLLIV
+17 
-25 QKKKK
+25 
-30 NFYSEMDID
+30 MDID

-183 NDLQMN
+183 NDLQIN
-189 ESTLTGEPVTEKS
+189 ESALTGEPVAEKS

-379 LELKQGDGAL
+379 LELKQGDEAL

-882 LHEWLLIVG
+882 LHEWLLIIG

-896 LWVGELWRG
+896 LWAGELWRA